1 MKIERSTS
9 FLSYGTNNK
18 NEIKGSSRIRMK
30 AKEPSWN
37 WNMKDNVM
45 ARYCYNSSFLQGDVL
60 EQCKGFQITLKSWV
74 QFSEPVA
81 KTYFLPCSFLDH
93 PT

>member
-30 AKEPSWN
+30 AKEPS
-37 WNMKDNVM
+37 
-45 ARYCYNSSFLQGDVL
+45 
-60 EQCKGFQITLKSWV
+60 
-74 QFSEPVA
+74 
-81 KTYFLPCSFLDH
+81 
-93 PT
+93 